1 MQGMKKRLFSH
12 LRALI
17 TKPRQTTR
25 RGKKW
30 VRRSAVILTLGAVG
44 TFAFALRPA
53 FVPDSATLATEAVQH
68 IPARL
73 RDARDSLAP
82 MDIAYSWD
90 MLAHPSG
97 TIILGDLEP
106 DAFSQLREARWN
118 IRLRQEGGQLSVHA
132 EAPVFHA
139 QDARCAVHT
148 RFHAAPGERTLQR
161 MPNGRDH
168 ILYHVQLMCE
178 VRIEL
183 PFWQPGIRSIA
194 LQQLVIDP
202 VDGAVDISTT
212 PNLLPALKA
221 WHDGRPANASGPAT
235 SPPRRLI
242 RSAQP
247 SGLPERYC
255 GSPRQQQLTRIV
267 YSLADMVDGGQVRRL
282 LPGVKRSARELAEL
296 LPEPAAPWPQCWG
309 DEADMAQQLARRLTP
324 VLVTMQENACFGSQ
338 ELADFINGE
347 DFGLLFGNNFCGDGE
362 AENSP
367 LPPPPA
373 TESGM

>member
-212 PNLLPALKA
+212 PNLLPRQREWPGHLPAPATHPLRAAL
-221 WHDGRPANASGPAT
+221 GPAGALL
-235 SPPRRLI
+235 RLP
-242 RSAQP
+242 A
-247 SGLPERYC
+247 
-255 GSPRQQQLTRIV
+255 
-267 YSLADMVDGGQVRRL
+267 
-282 LPGVKRSARELAEL
+282 
-296 LPEPAAPWPQCWG
+296 PAATHPHRLQPCRHG
-309 DEADMAQQLARRLTP
+309 GRRAGAPPAAGREAQRARTGRAAARARRPLAA
-324 VLVTMQENACFGSQ
+324 VLGR
-338 ELADFINGE
+338 
-347 DFGLLFGNNFCGDGE
+347 
-362 AENSP
+362 
-367 LPPPPA
+367 
-373 TESGM
+373 